1 LAATCNIMN
10 KIVRAQYYANEVCNV
25 VQLIAALVAKF
36 YCRRNIFSCS
46 CKTLHVA
53 FFIAVV

>member
-25 VQLIAALVAKF
+25 VQLIAALVA
-36 YCRRNIFSCS
+36 S
-46 CKTLHVA
+46 
-53 FFIAVV
+53 FIASIYRMGQNGTMLIC